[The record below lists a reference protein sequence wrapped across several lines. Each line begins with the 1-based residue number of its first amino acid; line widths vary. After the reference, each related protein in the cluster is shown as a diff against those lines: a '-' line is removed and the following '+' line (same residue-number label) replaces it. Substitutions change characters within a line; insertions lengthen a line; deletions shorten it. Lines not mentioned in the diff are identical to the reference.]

1 MEESTRPTIVAL
13 ARSLLADLRGLVA
26 QELQLAKHEMQ
37 HELSKLV
44 KASILADVETVALL
58 SLIAVILV
66 GLTLVYLLHSVH
78 GGVVAIIAAAGAV
91 GLGYAVMKLGP
102 TLRLWPFRTL
112 RTLKEDARWTKEQ
125 VLSPKT

>member
-1 MEESTRPTIVAL
+1 
-13 ARSLLADLRGLVA
+13 
-26 QELQLAKHEMQ
+26 MQ

-44 KASILADVETVALL
+44 KATILADVASVL

-66 GLTLVYLLHSVH
+66 CLTLVYLLHSVH

-91 GLGYAVMKLGP
+91 GLGYAVMKLGS

-112 RTLKEDARWTKEQ
+112 RTLKEDAQWTKEQ